1 MHGGKRS
8 FQVVLVYKRGPS
20 GWPSRVARR
29 VSISRERRV
38 RRSFVRSFPRL
49 SFHPSP
55 RIDAIRMIPSLRGV
69 TERVRARFSKK
80 LVGWNPVRKR
90 ERDEEEGIAARG
102 KEIGSFR
109 STPSPTLLPPPCVSQ
124 PSSSVSNFTALPDTT
139 RFYLPAIDAMQ
150 TRAAMRVLV
159 SRPSESLSI
168 EFLFVSFFLSP
179 SFFFLFAPP
188 RRREEETRRWSLDG

>member
-1 MHGGKRS
+1 MNNNKSINLFTKFPRNLLTKLPRSSKRNPVDELFRPKRIIPLEKKEEEKKKKREMHGGKRS

-90 ERDEEEGIAARG
+90 ERDEE
-102 KEIGSFR
+102 
-109 STPSPTLLPPPCVSQ
+109 
-124 PSSSVSNFTALPDTT
+124 
-139 RFYLPAIDAMQ
+139 
-150 TRAAMRVLV
+150 
-159 SRPSESLSI
+159 
-168 EFLFVSFFLSP
+168 
-179 SFFFLFAPP
+179 
-188 RRREEETRRWSLDG
+188 RE